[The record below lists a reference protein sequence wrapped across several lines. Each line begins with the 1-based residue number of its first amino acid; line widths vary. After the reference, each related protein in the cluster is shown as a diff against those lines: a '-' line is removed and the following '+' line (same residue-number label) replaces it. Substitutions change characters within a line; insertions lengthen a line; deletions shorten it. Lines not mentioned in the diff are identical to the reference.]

1 MEPQSM
7 VSAPETEKKT
17 DFTSE
22 IFDWVEMLLIAVAA
36 VVLVFTFLFRTVMV
50 DGDSMN
56 PTLEDCNSLL
66 ISRLFYTPSFGDI
79 VVITQ
84 PNSEGKTLI
93 KRVIATGGQTLE
105 LDLEHNAVYV
115 DGKEMNNSFILEPMF
130 TTYDLSGPVTIPE
143 GYVFVMGDNRN
154 HSLDSRSTGVG
165 MIREEYIMGRV
176 FFSLLPFGSV

>member
-1 MEPQSM
+1 MEPQSPA
-7 VSAPETEKKT
+7 SHSGTEKKT
-17 DFTSE
+17 DFASE

-36 VVLVFTFLFRTVMV
+36 VVLVFVFLCRTVMV
-50 DGDSMN
+50 DGSSMN
-56 PTLEDCNSLL
+56 PTLEHGNHLL
-66 ISRLFYTPSFGDI
+66 ISRLFYTPAFGDI

-84 PNSEGKTLI
+84 PNSEEKTLI

-105 LDLEHNAVYV
+105 VDLEHNAVYV
-115 DGKEMNNSFILEPMF
+115 DGKEMDNSFILEPM
-130 TTYDLSGPVTIPE
+130 TRAYDLSGPVTVPE

-154 HSLDSRSTGVG
+154 NSLDSRSVGVG